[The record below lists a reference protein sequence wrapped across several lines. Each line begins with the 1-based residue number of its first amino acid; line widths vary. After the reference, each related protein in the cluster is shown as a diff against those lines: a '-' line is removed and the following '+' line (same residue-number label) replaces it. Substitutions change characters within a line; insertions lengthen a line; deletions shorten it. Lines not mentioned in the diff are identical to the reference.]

1 MKTIGIIGKGF
12 VGGAVYEG
20 MKHAFD
26 VVSWDKANGWE
37 TWDIDRDNNSSHN
50 DVHIHSYLEY
60 IRDDMEQSGKNGP
73 PDDSIYYLTKYSDGP
88 IFVCVPTPMK
98 KDGSCDT
105 SIVESVVLEVDDAVK
120 KMGLLRVVVIKST
133 VPPGTTD
140 AINEKTE
147 NIQVC
152 FNPEFLTERNA
163 IEDFKN
169 QDRIIIGGPR
179 PATNVVKQMY
189 ATAFPNVPTTK
200 TSSTIAELVKYVTNC
215 FLATKVSFANEIKQI
230 CDKLEIDYDKVI
242 EYAGK
247 DKRLGNSH
255 WAVPGPDGNLGF
267 GLTCFP
273 KDLNA
278 LIARS
283 KELGVDPTV
292 MMATWAKNLE
302 VRADRDW
309 ERMIGRAIAEE

>member
-12 VGGAVYEG
+12 VGGAIFEG

-26 VVSWDKANGWE
+26 IVAWDKAKAWE
-37 TWDIDRDNNSSHN
+37 TWDRNRHIDPKHDIY
-50 DVHIHSYLEY
+50 VCSYLEW
-60 IRDDMEQSGKNGP
+60 IKDDKEQGDEG
-73 PDDSIYYLTKYSDGP
+73 DIYYVAKYSDGP

-105 SIVESVVLEVDDAVK
+105 SIVESVVMEIDAAVK

-133 VPPGTTD
+133 IPPGTTE
-140 AINEKTE
+140 ALNEKAE
-147 NIQVC
+147 NVQVC

-163 IEDFKN
+163 VEDFKN

-189 ATAFPNVPTTK
+189 ATAYPNVPTTK

-230 CDKLEIDYDKVI
+230 CDKLEVDYDKVI
-242 EYAGK
+242 EYARK
-247 DKRLGNSH
+247 DNRLGNSH
-255 WAVPGPDGNLGF
+255 WAVPGPDGIAGW
-267 GLTCFP
+267 GGVCFP

-278 LIARS
+278 LIATA
-283 KELGVDPTV
+283 KELGVEPTL
-292 MMATWAKNLE
+292 MLAAWKKNLE
-302 VRADRDW
+302 VRSDRDW
-309 ERMIGRAIAEE
+309 ERMIGRSIAEE